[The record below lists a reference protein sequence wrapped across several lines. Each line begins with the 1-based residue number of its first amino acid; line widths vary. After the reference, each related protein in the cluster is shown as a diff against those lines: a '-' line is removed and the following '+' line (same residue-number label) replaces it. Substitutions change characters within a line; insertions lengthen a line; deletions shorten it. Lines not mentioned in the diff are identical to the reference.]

1 MMKRMLIALALSC
14 SALSAYA
21 AESLTISHL
30 ATDKVT
36 AEAFKAMVGSQK
48 LPAWVT
54 QGGTTS
60 PNQNVVIDGHKYVV
74 LNSCKPHDCSAQSI
88 AVLYSP
94 ESKVLA
100 GVFSEVDE
108 QSVHQK
114 LTWLN
119 ISDNLSI
126 DGKTVLFAALT
137 GSLDNHPDSF
147 NFK

>member
-1 MMKRMLIALALSC
+1 MKRILIALALSC
-14 SALSAYA
+14 SYLAAHA
-21 AESLTISHL
+21 AEPLTVSHL
-30 ATDKVT
+30 ATDKAT
-36 AEAFKAMVGSQK
+36 AESFNTMVGSQK
-48 LPAWVT
+48 LPQWVT

-60 PNQNVVIDGHKYVV
+60 PNQDVVIGGQKYIV
-74 LNSCKPHDCSAQSI
+74 LNSCKPHDCAAESI
-88 AVLYSP
+88 AVLYSA

-100 GVFSEVDE
+100 GVLSEQDE
-108 QSVHQK
+108 QAVHQK

>member
-1 MMKRMLIALALSC
+1 MKRTLIALALSC

-21 AESLTISHL
+21 AEPLTISSL
-30 ATDKVT
+30 ATDKAT
-36 AEAFKAMVGSQK
+36 AKAFKTMAGSQK
-48 LPAWVT
+48 LPAWVI

-60 PNQNVVIDGHKYVV
+60 PNQDVVIDGHKYVV
-74 LNSCKPHDCSAQSI
+74 LNSCKPHDCSSQSI

-94 ESKVLA
+94 ESKTLA
-100 GVFSEVDE
+100 GVLSELDE
-108 QSVHQK
+108 HSVKQK

-119 ISDNLSI
+119 IGDNLSI

>member
-1 MMKRMLIALALSC
+1 MKRILIALVLSC

-21 AESLTISHL
+21 AEPLTVSRL
-30 ATDKVT
+30 ATDKAT
-36 AEAFKAMVGSQK
+36 ATAFKTMVGDQK
-48 LPAWVT
+48 LPQWVT

-60 PNQNVVIDGHKYVV
+60 QNQDVIIDGKKYIV
-74 LNSCKPHDCSAQSI
+74 LNSCKPHDCAAENI

-94 ESKVLA
+94 ESNTLA
-100 GVFSEVDE
+100 GVFSQLDE
-108 QSVHQK
+108 QAVHQK

-119 ISDNLSI
+119 ISDDLSI

>member
-1 MMKRMLIALALSC
+1 MKRILLALALSC
-14 SALSAYA
+14 SALTAHA
-21 AESLTISHL
+21 TQPLTVSSL
-30 ATDKVT
+30 ATDKAT
-36 AEAFKAMVGSQK
+36 AAAFKTMVGSQT
-48 LPAWVT
+48 LPQWVT

-60 PNQNVVIDGHKYVV
+60 PNQDVVIGGEKYIV
-74 LNSCKPHDCSAQSI
+74 LNSCKPHDCAAESI
-88 AVLYSP
+88 AVLYSA
-94 ESKVLA
+94 ESKTLA
-100 GVFSEVDE
+100 GVLSIVD
-108 QSVHQK
+108 QQAVDQK

>member
-1 MMKRMLIALALSC
+1 MKKILIALVLSC
-14 SALSAYA
+14 SALSAQA
-21 AESLTISHL
+21 AAPLTISSL

-36 AEAFKAMVGSQK
+36 EDAFKMMVGSQA
-48 LPAWVT
+48 LPQWIT

-60 PNQNVVIDGHKYVV
+60 QNQDVVIGGKKYIV
-74 LNSCKPHDCSAQSI
+74 LNSCKPHNCAAESI

-94 ESKVLA
+94 ESKALS
-100 GVFSEVDE
+100 GVFSTLDE
-108 QSVHQK
+108 QAVHQK

-119 ISDNLSI
+119 ISDELSI

-147 NFK
+147 NFN

>member
-1 MMKRMLIALALSC
+1 MKNALIALALCC
-14 SALSAYA
+14 SALSVYA
-21 AESLTISHL
+21 AEPLTVSSL
-30 ATDKVT
+30 ATNKAT
-36 AEAFKAMVGSQK
+36 SAAFKTMVGSQK

-60 PNQNVVIDGHKYVV
+60 PNQDVVIGGHQYVV
-74 LNSCKPHDCSAQSI
+74 LNSCKPHDCAAHSI

-94 ESKVLA
+94 ESGTLA
-100 GVFSEVDE
+100 GVLSELDE

-126 DGKTVLFAALT
+126 DGKTV
-137 GSLDNHPDSF
+137 DPPRD
-147 NFK
+147 K

>member
-1 MMKRMLIALALSC
+1 MKRIFIALALSC
-14 SALSAYA
+14 SALSVHA
-21 AESLTISHL
+21 AEPLTISSL
-30 ATDKVT
+30 ATDKAT
-36 AEAFKAMVGSQK
+36 AAAFKTMVGSQD
-48 LPAWVT
+48 LPQWVT

-60 PNQNVVIDGHKYVV
+60 QNQDVVIDGKKYTV
-74 LNSCKPHDCSAQSI
+74 LNSCKPHDCAAESI

-94 ESKVLA
+94 ESKTLA
-100 GVFSEVDE
+100 GVFSQLDE
-108 QSVHQK
+108 QAVVQK

-119 ISDNLSI
+119 ISDDLSI